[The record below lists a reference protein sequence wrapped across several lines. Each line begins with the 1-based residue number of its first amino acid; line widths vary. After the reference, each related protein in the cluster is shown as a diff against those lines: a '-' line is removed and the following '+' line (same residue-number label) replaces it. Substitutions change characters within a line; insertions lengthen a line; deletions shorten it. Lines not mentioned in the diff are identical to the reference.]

1 MNGRGRSLVR
11 AGRRLVTRGRRLL
24 VRARSRLWPRRYLVT
39 GGAGP
44 AHLPFVCASCA
55 CPTTQLAGTGP
66 LTDRDRRLVPLCGAC
81 RAEQARA
88 TRILETANGAA
99 VLLGVVAA
107 PLLALGATI
116 PLLVATLGAVLLA
129 ATPLLAWGILGLF
142 LQPSPLTRGRS
153 VEMVGNGLCCR
164 SGRFAR
170 RILAHNAGC
179 TLEVR
184 RKRRMVPNPRAPL
197 GPLVALVLTP
207 FLHRAFHPEL
217 RVMNLTDSPLVVT
230 SDGETLGRVE
240 PSSRES
246 PQAGQSFRVGVG
258 LRRLSARSL
267 DGRSFSTVARL
278 SAGTEHLWAPGSPE
292 GCFVIETHATGREGR
307 VASPRLT
314 PLVGQDRFFALPHEL
329 DAWFVPPSDEST
341 PNASGGTVTVLRQ
354 RPCR

>member
-1 MNGRGRSLVR
+1 MAR
-11 AGRRLVTRGRRLL
+11 AVRRLVTRGRRLL
-24 VRARSRLWPRRYLVT
+24 VRARSRLRPRRYLVT
-39 GGAGP
+39 GDVAGP

-55 CPTTQLAGTGP
+55 CPTIQLAGTGP
-66 LTDRDRRLVPLCGAC
+66 FTDRDRRLVPLCGAC

-88 TRILETANGAA
+88 TRVRETANGAA
-99 VLLGVVAA
+99 VLLGLVAA

-116 PLLVATLGAVLLA
+116 PLVVATLGAVLLA
-129 ATPLLAWGILGLF
+129 ATPLLAWAMLGLI
-142 LQPSPLTRGRS
+142 LEPSPLTRGRL
-153 VEMVGNGLCCR
+153 VEFGVGRLSCR

-170 RILAHNAGC
+170 RVLAHNAGC

-184 RKRRMVPNPRAPL
+184 RERRMAPNPRAPL

-217 RVMNLTDSPLVVT
+217 RVMNLTDSPMEVI
-230 SDGETLGRVE
+230 SDGEHLGRVE

-246 PQAGQSFRVGVG
+246 SQAGRSFRVGVG
-258 LRRLSARSL
+258 LRRLSARLL
-267 DGRSFSTVARL
+267 DGRSFGVVARL

-307 VASPRLT
+307 DTQPRLT
-314 PLVGQDRFFALPHEL
+314 PLTGKDRFFPLPREL

-341 PNASGGTVTVLRQ
+341 ANASGGTVTVLRQ